1 MSQDAKRSLFT
12 YQLVGA
18 ALVILLV
25 FGLGSWAAWASI
37 NGAVIASATVVVE
50 SNAKKVQ
57 HIEGGIISEIHVETG
72 DHVTAGDL
80 LVRLDQTEPKA
91 ELSILNAR
99 LNELHASHARLKA
112 ERDGLD
118 GIDFGAELNERAHNA
133 GVQNILSGQRRLFLA
148 RAQDRRGKKEQLAQR
163 ILQLNEEITGLK
175 AQQVAKEEQI
185 KLIGSEIKGL
195 IVLREKKLVPKT
207 RLLAL
212 QRERARLHGERGQLI
227 AQIARAKGRITET
240 ELVIIEVDQEAR
252 TEVLTELREVEA
264 NLVEYL
270 ERRSAAR
277 TRLERTDIFAPQSG
291 VVHEKT
297 VHTIGGVVTASEPLM
312 LIVPERD
319 DLVLEAQVS
328 PSDIDQVKR
337 GQAAVVR
344 FASFDRRTTPELNG
358 TVTRVGADLT
368 QPSPEI
374 PSYYTVRITLLKD
387 ELDRLGGNPLKPG
400 MPAEVF
406 IQTGA
411 RTALSYLLKPLT
423 DQIAHTFRE
432 R

>member
-1 MSQDAKRSLFT
+1 MSQDTKRSLFT

-18 ALVILLV
+18 VLVILLV
-25 FGLGSWAAWASI
+25 FGLGGWAAWASI

-57 HIEGGIISEIHVETG
+57 HVEGGIISEIHVETG

-99 LNELHASHARLKA
+99 LNELHASHARLKT

-118 GIDFGAELNERAHNA
+118 DIDFGAELNERAHDA
-133 GVQNILSGQRRLFLA
+133 EVQNILDGQRRLFLA
-148 RAQDRRGKKEQLAQR
+148 RAKDRRSKKEQLSQR

-185 KLIGSEIKGL
+185 ELIGGEVEGL
-195 IVLREKKLVPKT
+195 RVLREKKLVPKT

-212 QRERARLHGERGQLI
+212 QRERARLDGERGQLV
-227 AQIARAKGRITET
+227 AQIARAKGRIAET

-270 ERRSAAR
+270 ARRSAAR
-277 TRLERTDIFAPQSG
+277 TRLDRTDIFAPQTG
-291 VVHEKT
+291 IVHEKT

-319 DLVLEAQVS
+319 ELVLEAQVS

-337 GQAAVVR
+337 GQDAVVR

-368 QPSPEI
+368 QLSPDI
-374 PSYYTVRITLLKD
+374 PPYYIVRITLLKD
-387 ELDRLGGNPLKPG
+387 ELDRLDGKALKPG

-423 DQIAHTFRE
+423 DQIAYTFRE